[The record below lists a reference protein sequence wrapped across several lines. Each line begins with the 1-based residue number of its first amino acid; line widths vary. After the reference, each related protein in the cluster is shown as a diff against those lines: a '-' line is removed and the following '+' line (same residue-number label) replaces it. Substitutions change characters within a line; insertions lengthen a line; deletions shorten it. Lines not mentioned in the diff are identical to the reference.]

1 MVQEILSQNEI
12 DSLLEALTTGKLD
25 VEEIKH
31 TAAPTVTKPYDFR
44 RPNKFSKEHLRSL
57 EMLHQNFARL
67 LSSFFSGYLRA
78 AINVEIASVGQMIY
92 EEFMRSIPSPTVLTI
107 FQCKPL
113 EGAAVM
119 ETNTQVVFP
128 LIDLMFGGPGTATD
142 KSRELTDIEI
152 TVVRKLFQRVL
163 SEHFAAAWHDLYEI
177 EPIIESIETNPRM
190 QQLYSPNEVVAL
202 ITFSVSIDE
211 EPRGL
216 INLCIPYIV
225 LEPVVS
231 KLSVRQQ
238 FVRQTGGSKDD
249 EIKWIKHWMGFSN
262 VGIEVVLGETQ
273 ISVRDFLQLEVDDVL
288 TLSRT
293 VNHDLEL
300 YVENEL
306 KFGVQAG
313 RVNKNL
319 AVQVVALIEGD
330 RDCG

>member
-1 MVQEILSQNEI
+1 MQEILSQNEI

-25 VEEIKH
+25 VEDIKH
-31 TAAPTVTKPYDFR
+31 AAEPTPSKPYDFR

-67 LSSFFSGYLRA
+67 LSSFLSGYLRS
-78 AINVEIASVGQMIY
+78 AINVEVASVGQMIY

-107 FQCKPL
+107 FHCRPL
-113 EGAAVM
+113 EGAAIM
-119 ETNTQVVFP
+119 ETSSQVVFP

-142 KSRELTDIEI
+142 KSRELTDIEE
-152 TVVRKLFQRVL
+152 TVVKRLYQRVL
-163 SEHFAAAWHDLYEI
+163 ENLAVAWHDLYEI
-177 EPIIESIETNPRM
+177 ETSIESIESNPRM

-202 ITFSVSIDE
+202 LTFAISIEE

-225 LEPVVS
+225 LEPAVS
-231 KLSVRQQ
+231 RLSVRQQ
-238 FVRQTGGSKDD
+238 FIRQTGGPK
-249 EIKWIKHWMGFSN
+249 EVETMWIKHWLGFS
-262 VGIEVVLGETQ
+262 GIDMEVILGETDITVQ
-273 ISVRDFLQLEVDDVL
+273 DFLNLQVNDVL
-288 TLSRT
+288 TLSRK
-293 VNHDLEL
+293 VDHDLEL

-313 RVNKNL
+313 RLNRNL

-330 RDCG
+330 RENG

>member
-1 MVQEILSQNEI
+1 MQEILSQSEI
-12 DSLLEALTTGKLD
+12 DSLLEALSTGKID
-25 VEEIKH
+25 VEEIKQ
-31 TAAPTVTKPYDFR
+31 TAAPTPSKVYDFR

-57 EMLHQNFARL
+57 EMMHQNFARL

-78 AINVEIASVGQMIY
+78 SINVEIASVGQMIF

-113 EGAAVM
+113 DGLAIM
-119 ETNTQVVFP
+119 ETNSQVVFP

-142 KSRELTDIEI
+142 KAKELTDIEA
-152 TVVRKLFQRVL
+152 TVVRRLYDRVL
-163 SEHFAAAWHDLYEI
+163 EHLAAAWHDLYEI
-177 EPIIESIETNPRM
+177 EPAIESIETNPRM

-202 ITFSVSIDE
+202 VTFSVSIEE

-225 LEPVVS
+225 LEPVMS

-238 FVRQTGGSKDD
+238 FLRQTGGPKEEDT
-249 EIKWIKHWMGFSN
+249 KWIKHWLGYSHVNMD
-262 VGIEVVLGETQ
+262 VILGETN
-273 ISVRDFLQLEVDDVL
+273 ITVKDFLQLQINDIL
-288 TLSRT
+288 TLSRQ
-293 VNHDLEL
+293 VDHDLEV
-300 YVENEL
+300 YVEKEL
-306 KFGVQAG
+306 KFGAQAG

-330 RDCG
+330 RDNG

>member
-1 MVQEILSQNEI
+1 MQEILSQNEI
-12 DSLLEALTTGKLD
+12 DSLLEALTSGKLD

-31 TAAPTVTKPYDFR
+31 TAAPATSKPYDFR

-67 LSSFFSGYLRA
+67 LSSFFSGYLRSS
-78 AINVEIASVGQMIY
+78 INIEVASVGQMIY

-107 FQCKPL
+107 FECRPL
-113 EGAAVM
+113 EGAAIM
-119 ETNTQVVFP
+119 ETNSQVVFP

-142 KSRELTDIEI
+142 RARELTDIEA
-152 TVVRKLFQRVL
+152 TVVKRLYEKVL
-163 SEHFAAAWHDLYEI
+163 DHLAAAWHDIYEI
-177 EPIIESIETNPRM
+177 EPLIQSIETNPRM

-202 ITFSVSIDE
+202 VTFSVSIEE

-216 INLCIPYIV
+216 MNLCIPFIV

-238 FVRQTGGSKDD
+238 FLRQSGDPKEEDVR
-249 EIKWIKHWMGFSN
+249 WIKHWMGYSHVN
-262 VGIEVVLGETQ
+262 MEVILGETFITVQ
-273 ISVRDFLQLEVDDVL
+273 DFLQLQENDILVLFRRVD
-288 TLSRT
+288 S
-293 VNHDLEL
+293 DLDL

-313 RVNKNL
+313 RLNKSL
-319 AVQVVALIEGD
+319 AVQVVSLYEGG
-330 RDCG
+330 RESV

>member
-1 MVQEILSQNEI
+1 MQEILSQNEI

-25 VEEIKH
+25 VDEIKL
-31 TAAPTVTKPYDFR
+31 TAAPTPSKPYDFR

-78 AINVEIASVGQMIY
+78 SINIEVASVGQMIY

-107 FQCKPL
+107 FQLKPL

-119 ETNTQVVFP
+119 ETNSQVVFP

-142 KSRELTDIEI
+142 KTRELTDIET
-152 TVVRKLFQRVL
+152 TVVRRLYQRVL
-163 SEHFAAAWHDLYEI
+163 ENLSTAWQDLYEI
-177 EPIIESIETNPRM
+177 DTEIEAIETNPRM

-202 ITFSVSIDE
+202 ITFSVNIEE

-216 INLCIPYIV
+216 MNLCIPYIV
-225 LEPVVS
+225 LEPVMS
-231 KLSVRQQ
+231 RLSVRQQ
-238 FVRQTGGSKDD
+238 FIRQTGGPKDED
-249 EIKWIKHWMGFSN
+249 TKWIKHWLGYSN
-262 VGIEVVLGETQ
+262 VNMEVILGEASIT
-273 ISVRDFLQLEVDDVL
+273 IRDFIQLQTDDVL
-288 TLSRT
+288 ILSRKI
-293 VNHDLEL
+293 NNDLEL
-300 YVENEL
+300 FVENEL

-319 AVQVVALIEGD
+319 AVQVVALIEED
-330 RDCG
+330 RDNG

>member
-1 MVQEILSQNEI
+1 MQEILSQNEI

-31 TAAPTVTKPYDFR
+31 TAAPTPSKPYDFR

-78 AINVEIASVGQMIY
+78 SINIEVASVGQMIY

-107 FQCKPL
+107 FQCRPL
-113 EGAAVM
+113 EGAAIM
-119 ETNTQVVFP
+119 ETNSQVVFP

-142 KSRELTDIEI
+142 KTRELTDIEI
-152 TVVRKLFQRVL
+152 TVVRRLYQRVL
-163 SEHFAAAWHDLYEI
+163 ENLSAAWHDLYEI
-177 EPIIESIETNPRM
+177 EPEIEGIETNPRM
-190 QQLYSPNEVVAL
+190 QQMYSPNEVVAL
-202 ITFSVSIDE
+202 ITFSVSIEE

-225 LEPVVS
+225 LEPVIS
-231 KLSVRQQ
+231 RLSVRQQ
-238 FVRQTGGSKDD
+238 FIRQTGGPK
-249 EIKWIKHWMGFSN
+249 EEEAKWIKHWLGYSN
-262 VGIEVVLGETQ
+262 VGMDVILGEASIT
-273 ISVRDFLQLEVDDVL
+273 IRDFIQLQTDDVL
-288 TLSRT
+288 MLSRKID
-293 VNHDLEL
+293 HDLEL

-330 RDCG
+330 RDNG